1 MKNNKKGFSL
11 IEVIVA
17 LVLFTIVFV
26 SLMQL
31 MDATVLMQQRTKR
44 RENMTAIALSV
55 YETFLLD
62 PRTEQFIGNLQFI
75 YEHVDENLVDEN
87 LYIYIFFNS
96 DWKSVEAGNH
106 KYYAIISVLGEV
118 VPEIENEDNFK
129 LYNETCKIAFYDH
142 NDTLLLEKDPITT
155 YVLRSDV
162 ND

>member
-31 MDATVLMQQRTKR
+31 MDATVSMQQRTKR

-75 YEHVDENLVDEN
+75 YEHVDENL
-87 LYIYIFFNS
+87 YIYFNS

-106 KYYAIISVLGEV
+106 KYYAIISVILGEV
-118 VPEIENEDNFK
+118 VSEIENEDNFK

-155 YVLRSDV
+155 YVLRSDSQ
-162 ND
+162 